1 MKRGITNPITNDRK
15 IKIINESVAQS
26 PIFQNYYIN
35 GEDVRGMRSN
45 GRPGRIEKEAE
56 QESQTLYTREITCF
70 VNSAAVTN
78 GYSGGI

>member
-1 MKRGITNPITNDRK
+1 M
-15 IKIINESVAQS
+15 KIINESIAQNL
-26 PIFQNYYIN
+26 IFRNYYIN
-35 GEDVRGMRSN
+35 GEDVRNYGVRSN
-45 GRPGRIEKEAE
+45 GRLERVEKEAE